1 MGKIIT
7 GKMDL
12 SRRNQISKFMRDCAK
27 ELGDKNGHP
36 ILVLGAF
43 EEDGKMHLTTMV
55 PENIRKNKLALLY
68 YLEQSLMAVTAS
80 LSPEER
86 EALQAE
92 TSTDNG

>member
-1 MGKIIT
+1 
-7 GKMDL
+7 
-12 SRRNQISKFMRDCAK
+12 
-27 ELGDKNGHP
+27 
-36 ILVLGAF
+36 VLGAF
-43 EEDGKMHLTTMV
+43 EEDGKMQLTTMV